1 MLRNPGLKTGP
12 LWRGLALAVLV
23 VTTLLIFVSS
33 PEPAHAIDTPG
44 NVTVTGQAG
53 ALKVSWDRV
62 AIPQGNQEPHWYV
75 LRWRV
80 KEPQGSWIGEGHRG
94 SSQVRYG
101 LIHGNPGCTQDNDCS
116 YTLTNTQIRLGYSTT
131 TFQSQLDSALLVPGT
146 TYEVQVTTYSRQTQ
160 NQIHQ
165 LGEWSSSAEGSP
177 LATDVTLSNLELFNA
192 TTSSTAPVGLNA
204 PFSNDYS
211 YYVALVLKEV
221 TSITVKPTATSHFEV
236 NIAVKV
242 GKDGAPTTV
251 RSGYISSAID
261 IPVKAD
267 ATVPHEVYL
276 TLTAVNDSTN
286 TKTYTVRVFQFDPVS
301 FGGVT
306 VPDMHFTA
314 GHETERGPLPAD
326 TTDHYDVTYTATGLP
341 AGLYLSQDR
350 YIVGTPEAADSNPV
364 TVTYTAEGSIGSTAS
379 LTFDVTVAPPVA
391 FAEDAFGEN
400 NRISFEYTIGQS
412 ASINATLP
420 EATGG
425 HGDLTYRLVYV
436 VSEGGSIVTKTIND
450 DAPGF
455 SFDAATRVLTS
466 DTGTSAPS
474 TAAFYSVDYWAVDEN
489 GARAYGR
496 VNITVNDA
504 PSLPEIEDKSLTV
517 GVEASITLPKATGG
531 TLREE
536 PRLQYDLEPSRD
548 LSPDLEGLSYNGGEH
563 VISGTPTLPGSTEL
577 TYTVTDFNGVS
588 ASKTFTINVVNGP
601 TAPTSAPGS
610 VSASQ
615 ESSGDDDG
623 YTVIVG
629 WDPLSGATAYVVQ
642 VKVDGGSYPDKPYNS
657 LPPETFMSFASDGT
671 RAWVNV
677 GGLEVG
683 DYKVRVAARNADGV
697 GPWASEVG
705 FTVQPGGV

>member
-1 MLRNPGLKTGP
+1 MLLRSSGLRTGH
-12 LWRGLALAVLV
+12 LWRGLALAILAAAALLLLHHAPPAQAQVGRTPPGDPQNV
-23 VTTLLIFVSS
+23 KVTSGDASLTLTWEAPSS
-33 PEPAHAIDTPG
+33 WGSFPSEGYD
-44 NVTVTGQAG
+44 VDWYAG
-53 ALKVSWDRV
+53 ASPPMDPSNWKKATLTAS
-62 AIPQGNQEPHWYV
+62 PLP
-75 LRWRV
+75 
-80 KEPQGSWIGEGHRG
+80 
-94 SSQVRYG
+94 SSA
-101 LIHGNPGCTQDNDCS
+101 TS
-116 YTLTNTQIRLGYSTT
+116 YTFTGTYGDHTVAN
-131 TFQSQLDSALLVPGT
+131 GT
-146 TYEVQVTTYSRQTQ
+146 TY
-160 NQIHQ
+160 Q
-165 LGEWSSSAEGSP
+165 LRVRAFSLNPNDDADPLPSSWVVVSGTPNAP
-177 LATDVTLSNLELFNA
+177 TLQDLELANA
-192 TTSSTAPVGLNA
+192 TSGSTAPVDLNF
-204 PFSNDYS
+204 PFTGS
-211 YYVALVLKEV
+211 YTQYASKVLKEV
-221 TSITVKPTATSHFEV
+221 TSVTVTPTATDENATITVQLESDGTPETV
-236 NIAVKV
+236 ASGAV
-242 GKDGAPTTV
+242 
-251 RSGYISSAID
+251 SSAITITPKTD
-261 IPVKAD
+261 NS
-267 ATVPHEVYL
+267 VPHTILV
-276 TLTAVNDSTN
+276 TVTAENGSDTR
-286 TKTYTVRVFQFDPVS
+286 TYTIRVWQFDPVS
-301 FGGVT
+301 FGGAT
-306 VPDMHFTA
+306 VDDMVFTA
-314 GHETERGPLPAD
+314 GPEPPFDSDRDVSPVVLPKIAANLVSD
-326 TTDHYDVTYTATGLP
+326 YADVTYTATGLP
-341 AGLYLSQDR
+341 AGLSLSSQR
-350 YIVGTPEAADSNPV
+350 EIVGTPDAPNSNPV
-364 TVTYTAEGSIGSTAS
+364 TVTYTASAIGSSAS
-379 LTFDVTVAPPVA
+379 LTFQVTVVSPVA

-705 FTVQPGGV
+705 FTVQPGGM